1 MTHHYDRESMG
12 YDEIGI
18 LPTKRGRT
26 GRFNICLSCKSW
38 ISRPDG
44 LDGQGL
50 LDVSLTAPDG
60 CVKLCIRPS
69 LDIAGW
75 VRIESVSNCQCMQML
90 NLTHGPLVHFGL
102 RTGKL
107 HKIFTN
113 IHNTEIRRVVSVWV
127 DFYFKSR
134 GCEWTKLSCRGH
146 INIVGSGRLA
156 LGGGV
161 GERDHGDAREDGP
174 AGQLVLVGGARIKQ
188 REDGI
193 LRPEAGERI
202 ARGPAGTR
210 HVPSVNSHVVDKS
223 QVLQRPAQLSDL
235 RIQIRL
241 VPMQEHLGIPLLL
254 ETEVG
259 RLEQALIGTKF
270 VAGHKT
276 EIMIVN
282 NLSHLISR
290 CSVTYVMTMGLLALS
305 LSLSTC
311 LISEIG
317 RVYLNSLWKIRPT
330 SPMRLSLGVQRRM
343 PRPERRTLL
352 KVWENVKM
360 SEGKREKSYPR
371 AACLSIFSSFSVVTS
386 CVVVTRWEISFLS
399 SWAWRCSSWMVLRVA
414 VMSSMVL
421 GGLKV
426 LGNTQNAEEACIG
439 TLISR
444 EILIGWNRIHLNHLN
459 GHWSQV
465 DQQERTGWTTTFKP
479 QETRKMKRTGEK
491 KEAWIMAK
499 TTNVLF
505 LYYLN

>member
-26 GRFNICLSCKSW
+26 GRFNICLSCKSL

-75 VRIESVSNCQCMQML
+75 VRIESAFKCQCMQML
-90 NLTHGPLVHFGL
+90 NLTHGPLVLFGL

-107 HKIFTN
+107 HKIFTK
-113 IHNTEIRRVVSVWV
+113 IHNTETRRVVSVWV

-146 INIVGSGRLA
+146 VNIVGGGS

-161 GERDHGDAREDGP
+161 GERDHGHAREDGP
-174 AGQLVLVGGARIKQ
+174 ARQLVLVGGARIKQ

-193 LRPEAGERI
+193 LGAEARERI

-235 RIQIRL
+235 RVKIGL

-259 RLEQALIGTKF
+259 RLEQALIGTKL

-282 NLSHLISR
+282 NLNHSISR
-290 CSVTYVMTMGLLALS
+290 CIVTHVITMGLLALS

-311 LISEIG
+311 LMSEIG
-317 RVYLNSLWKIRPT
+317 KVYLNSLWKILPT

-386 CVVVTRWEISFLS
+386 WVVVTRWEISFLS

-421 GGLKV
+421 GGLKD
-426 LGNTQNAEEACIG
+426 LGNTQNAEEAWIG
-439 TLISR
+439 TLISC
-444 EILIGWNRIHLNHLN
+444 EILIGWNRIYLN
-459 GHWSQV
+459 GHWSRV

-479 QETRKMKRTGEK
+479 QETRKIKRTGEK
-491 KEAWIMAK
+491 KEEWIMVK
-499 TTNVLF
+499 TTNILF
-505 LYYLN
+505 FII